1 MRVIAKR
8 LIKDEKLEEVK
19 KIYEELVDLT
29 RMEEGCNSYVVCQ
42 DPSNPR
48 LLVVLEDWRDEEVF
62 SSHLHSSHYLRLG
75 PELNKRTEK
84 KYDLEK
90 YEQLL

>member
-1 MRVIAKR
+1 MRIIAKR
-8 LIKDEKLEEVK
+8 LIKEGKVDEVK

-29 RMEEGCNSYVVCQ
+29 RKEEGCNSYAVCQ

-48 LLVVLEDWRDEEVF
+48 LLVVLEDWRDEKVF
-62 SSHLHSSHYLRLG
+62 GSHLCSPHYLRLG
-75 PELNKRTEK
+75 PELNERTEK
-84 KYDLEK
+84 KYELEK